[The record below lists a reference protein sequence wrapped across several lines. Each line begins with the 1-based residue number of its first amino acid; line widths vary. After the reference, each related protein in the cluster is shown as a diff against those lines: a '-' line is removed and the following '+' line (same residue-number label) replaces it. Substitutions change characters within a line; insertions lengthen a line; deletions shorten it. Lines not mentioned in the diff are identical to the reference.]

1 MEKDPIKLSAPV
13 KPVRLDKK
21 MVDFSKYLSFVLR
34 HSANEIGVHM
44 DKEGFV
50 DVVELMNT
58 PKAKKYTFNDLKF
71 VVDNNEKKRF
81 ELVEVEKD
89 GNKSYKIRAVQGHT
103 ITGLDEE
110 SLFEEIK
117 DPKEVPVAIHGTDYP
132 AFSKFIRFQGLKR
145 MARTHIRTIC

>member
-1 MEKDPIKLSAPV
+1 MEKDPIKLAAPA
-13 KPVRLDKK
+13 KPVRMEKK

-34 HSANEIGVHM
+34 HGANEIGVHM

-58 PKAKKYTFNDLKF
+58 PKAKKYTFADLKF

-81 ELVEVEKD
+81 EMIEAQANGTKTF
-89 GNKSYKIRAVQGHT
+89 KIRAVQGHT
-103 ITGLDEE
+103 I
-110 SLFEEIK
+110 K
-117 DPKEVPVAIHGTDYP
+117 DPKEVAVAIHGTDYP

-145 MARTHIRTIC
+145 MARTHIRSFC

>member
-1 MEKDPIKLSAPV
+1 MEKDPIKLAAPA
-13 KPVRLDKK
+13 KPVRMEKK

-34 HSANEIGVHM
+34 HGANEIGVHM

-58 PKAKKYTFNDLKF
+58 PKAKKYTFADLKF

-81 ELVEVEKD
+81 EMIEAQANGTKTF
-89 GNKSYKIRAVQGHT
+89 KIRAVQGHT

-117 DPKEVPVAIHGTDYP
+117 DPKEVAVAIHGTDYP

-145 MARTHIRTIC
+145 MARTHIRSFC